1 MADVFDKLT
10 RRERH
15 IMQFLAIG
23 ATNGEIAQ
31 ALRLSEGTIRNAIAR
46 ITIKLGVVDRT
57 QAALLAYHSGLDL
70 EDTLRTPGTP
80 PE

>member
-1 MADVFDKLT
+1 
-10 RRERH
+10 
-15 IMQFLAIG
+15 MQRSGDDQYWPVAE
-23 ATNGEIAQ
+23 TVVEQIAQ

-70 EDTLRTPGTP
+70 EDTLRTPGTGIASIG
-80 PE
+80 